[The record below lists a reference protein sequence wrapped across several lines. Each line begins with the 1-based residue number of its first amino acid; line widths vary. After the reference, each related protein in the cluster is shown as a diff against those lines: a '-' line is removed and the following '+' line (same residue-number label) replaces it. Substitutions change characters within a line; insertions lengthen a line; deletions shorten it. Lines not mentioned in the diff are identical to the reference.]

1 MSKPAGLYILL
12 VSVHGLIRG
21 HNLELGR
28 DADTGGQT
36 KYVVELA
43 QALADNPLVDR
54 VDLVTRSVNDPKVSP
69 DYAQPIE
76 KLSEKAQIVRLNCGP
91 RRYLRKEVLWPH
103 LDSFADEMVRHIRQ
117 VGRVPDVIHTHY
129 ADAGYVGCRVA
140 GWLGVPQ
147 VHTGHSLGRVKRDR
161 LLEQGTKPEA
171 IEEHFHISTR
181 IEAEEKTLASASLII
196 ASTRQEVTDQYGVY
210 DQYQPDRM
218 VVIPPGVSLERFYPA
233 GDDWVEPPIFD
244 DLKRF
249 LREPEKPII
258 LALSRAAMRKN
269 VAALVEAYGQDPELQ
284 KLANLVL
291 VLGNRDD
298 INQMES
304 GPRKVMADIFRL
316 IDRYDLY
323 GKVAYPKHHKS
334 EEVPDLYR
342 LTTKTRGVFINPA
355 LTEPFG
361 LTLIEATACGTPI
374 IATADGGPR
383 DILGACDNGR
393 LINPLDI
400 ADIQDALRQAL
411 TDADQWQQW
420 SNNGLNRVRQNFSW
434 KSHVDRYL
442 EQLRQ
447 LPQRRVQSPLSY
459 LTLEKTAANQNWNM
473 PSLNR
478 LMNADRY
485 LVCEI
490 DNTLLGDHEAL
501 QQLIQRLNQQ
511 GSTTGIGIA
520 TGRSLPSALAMLGEW
535 QFPMPD
541 VLIAAT
547 GSEIYYGPQ
556 VVPDPNW
563 ARHINYRWQPQ
574 TVRQAMAEL
583 PGVELQPDEAQGHY
597 KISYFVDADKAPSH
611 DEMMQHLR
619 RKRLHINGIF
629 SHNMYL
635 DLLPIRASKG
645 NAIRYCAMKWN
656 LPIDRFLVAGS
667 SGNDVSMLAGNTL
680 AVVVGNC
687 SQELEKLREYPKVYF
702 AQGHYSWGI
711 MEALDHYNFM
721 EDRDRPSLEVE
732 PDFDLEPDFMVESEL
747 DEVEAALAV

>member
-1 MSKPAGLYILL
+1 MTKPTGLYIVL

-36 KYVVELA
+36 KYVLELA
-43 QALADNPLVDR
+43 QALAENPLVDR
-54 VDLVTRSVNDPKVSP
+54 VDLVTRSVNDPKVSA

-76 KLSEKAQIVRLNCGP
+76 PIAEKAQIVRLNCGP

-103 LDSFADEMVRHIRQ
+103 LDSFADELLRHIRQ

-196 ASTRQEVTDQYGVY
+196 ASTHQEVTDQYGLY

-218 VVIPPGVSLERFYPA
+218 VVIPPGVALDRFYPHQ
-233 GDDWVEPPIFD
+233 GEWTDPPIFD
-244 DLKRF
+244 ELKRF
-249 LREPEKPII
+249 LREPEKPMI
-258 LALSRAAMRKN
+258 LALSRPAMRKN
-269 VAALVEAYGQDPELQ
+269 VPALVEAYGQDPELQ

-304 GPRKVMADIFRL
+304 GPRRVMAEIFRL
-316 IDRYDLY
+316 IDRYDLH
-323 GKVAYPKHHKS
+323 GKVAYPKHHQS
-334 EEVPDLYR
+334 DEVPDLYR
-342 LTTKTRGVFINPA
+342 LTARSQGVFINPA

-361 LTLIEATACGTPI
+361 LTLIEATACGVPI

-383 DILGACDNGR
+383 DILAACENGR

-400 ADIQDALRQAL
+400 ADIQDALREAL
-411 TDADQWQQW
+411 TDRTQWHLW
-420 SNNGLNRVRQNFSW
+420 SANGLEQVRQHFSW

-442 EQLRQ
+442 EQVRQ

-459 LTLEKTAANQNWNM
+459 LFLEEAASQGWNM
-473 PSLNR
+473 PSMNR

-490 DNTLLGDHEAL
+490 DNTLLGDHDAL
-501 QQLIQRLNQQ
+501 QQLIQRLNEQ

-520 TGRSLPSALAMLGEW
+520 TGRSLRSTLAMLAEW

-541 VLIAAT
+541 LLITST
-547 GSEIYYGPQ
+547 GTEIYYGPQ
-556 VVPDPNW
+556 VVPDANW
-563 ARHINYRWQPQ
+563 GRHINYRWQPAA
-574 TVRQAMAEL
+574 VRAAMAEL
-583 PGVELQPDEAQGHY
+583 PGIELQAEESQGRY
-597 KISYFVDADKAPSH
+597 KISYFVDADKAPSY

-619 RKRLHINGIF
+619 RKRLHINGVY

-645 NAIRYCAMKWN
+645 SALRYCAMKWN

-680 AVVVGNC
+680 AVVVGNY
-687 SQELEKLREYPKVYF
+687 SPEIEQLREYPTVYF
-702 AQGHYSWGI
+702 ADGLYSWGI
-711 MEALDHYNFM
+711 LEALDHYQFIVPM
-721 EDRDRPSLEVE
+721 AEFKRVAEV
-732 PDFDLEPDFMVESEL
+732 VTVS
-747 DEVEAALAV
+747 